1 MSVSRRHVFV
11 EKVLK
16 RLFPNVP
23 SGQEK
28 ETPQLLPLETP
39 FRKTISEKV
48 EHKRI
53 HHLTDGDIK
62 IQPERRLYTVS
73 LPPEGYV
80 PCLPEPS
87 SRTDSESASS
97 GPDAEDQDPHGQ
109 SKRRRIRKHKSKKKF
124 KNPNNVHIELA
135 ELEKQQNLL
144 QQIQPQPTDGPI
156 MSKNKKRKLKKKR
169 QIRRKKAAGVVSRA
183 TGVSFLYQ
191 PEESGS
197 EQDDL
202 RGATRG
208 VQHCKE
214 AASAEASQE
223 EDAATTQEDFEIHS
237 RKAEGI
243 LNFLKSTQEI
253 YFYDGVAR
261 DADSAV
267 SAESAKELL
276 TCLESRSM
284 SPSDVSILDHMR
296 TLLLLQ
302 DTERL
307 EHALEMFPE
316 HCMMPPDHAR
326 VISAFFNYWITH
338 IFPEKDTAS
347 APLGSGLSWR
357 WLSNAKASTCAY

>member
-97 GPDAEDQDPHGQ
+97 GPDAE
-109 SKRRRIRKHKSKKKF
+109 
-124 KNPNNVHIELA
+124 
-135 ELEKQQNLL
+135 
-144 QQIQPQPTDGPI
+144 
-156 MSKNKKRKLKKKR
+156 
-169 QIRRKKAAGVVSRA
+169 
-183 TGVSFLYQ
+183 
-191 PEESGS
+191 
-197 EQDDL
+197 
-202 RGATRG
+202 
-208 VQHCKE
+208 
-214 AASAEASQE
+214 
-223 EDAATTQEDFEIHS
+223 
-237 RKAEGI
+237 
-243 LNFLKSTQEI
+243 
-253 YFYDGVAR
+253 GVAR

-338 IFPEKDTAS
+338 IFPEKDS
-347 APLGSGLSWR
+347 E
-357 WLSNAKASTCAY
+357 